1 MLYPTLSQ
9 PLVFLYLFLAGLLGG
24 AIYHI
29 ALIVAKICGNGK
41 FLKQILLFLATIAN
55 AIMFFIVNLAINY
68 GQFRIYA
75 ILTYIC
81 AIILEQI
88 TLGNLFAILSQK
100 CYNIIDGRK
109 QKKKNH

>member
-1 MLYPTLSQ
+1 MLYPTISQ

-24 AIYHI
+24 IVFHI
-29 ALIVAKICGNGK
+29 ALVVAKICGNGK
-41 FLKQILLFLATIAN
+41 ILKQIALFLATIAN
-55 AIMFFIVNLAINY
+55 AALFFIVNLAVNY
-68 GQFRIYA
+68 GQFRTYA
-75 ILTYIC
+75 ILTFVC

-100 CYNIIDGRK
+100 CYNILDGRK